1 MSEVSL
7 VRLGTYQIQLMQ
19 SLAELRQAVVNLRHY
34 TLGTSIM
41 GAMLSNPEW
50 GSQHI
55 KEKVSWGSG
64 KIAEDIIETLEGL
77 SP

>member
-50 GSQHI
+50 SFQHI
-55 KEKVSWGSG
+55 GRSAKV
-64 KIAEDIIETLEGL
+64 AEDIIETLEGL

>member
-1 MSEVSL
+1 
-7 VRLGTYQIQLMQ
+7 
-19 SLAELRQAVVNLRHY
+19 
-34 TLGTSIM
+34 M

-64 KIAEDIIETLEGL
+64 KVAEDIIETIEGL